1 MHKCVVEVRMHILMH
16 KYSVNI
22 TLCTNAVYT
31 YPYAQMQCKH
41 ILMHKC
47 SVYLSLCTNTV
58 YTYTYAQIPCKHIL
72 MHKCS
77 VYLSL
82 CTHEGSKRPLEQMAE
97 KSPAALAMA
106 GARATSA
113 YLKPGLVH
121 TAKSPLLQAHT

>member
-22 TLCTNAVYT
+22 SLCTNAVYT
-31 YPYAQMQCKH
+31 YPYAQMQ
-41 ILMHKC
+41 
-47 SVYLSLCTNTV
+47 
-58 YTYTYAQIPCKHIL
+58 CKHIL

-97 KSPAALAMA
+97 KSPAALTMA
-106 GARATSA
+106 GARAGAAPT
-113 YLKPGLVH
+113 
-121 TAKSPLLQAHT
+121 